1 MRNAFVGGLVALGA
15 VALAGQALA
24 EVNVIP
30 SHWSLIQIDGTFGV
44 LRAGSPWGSPPA
56 TASDPLEPVN
66 GVFQPEFQQWND
78 QSFWW
83 DQDPSVNTEQ
93 VDYIINLDQTFTFN
107 RFVVQ
112 ADDNDTYRLEF
123 WDGAAWQTAW
133 DIPAV
138 PSFGLRTRD
147 SGLVGEITTNALRF
161 TATGGDN
168 YYGVSEIQAF
178 SVPEPA
184 TWTLMIS
191 GFGLAGAALRRRQ
204 RGLV

>member
-1 MRNAFVGGLVALGA
+1 
-15 VALAGQALA
+15 
-24 EVNVIP
+24 
-30 SHWSLIQIDGTFGV
+30 
-44 LRAGSPWGSPPA
+44 
-56 TASDPLEPVN
+56 
-66 GVFQPEFQQWND
+66 
-78 QSFWW
+78 
-83 DQDPSVNTEQ
+83 VNTEQ